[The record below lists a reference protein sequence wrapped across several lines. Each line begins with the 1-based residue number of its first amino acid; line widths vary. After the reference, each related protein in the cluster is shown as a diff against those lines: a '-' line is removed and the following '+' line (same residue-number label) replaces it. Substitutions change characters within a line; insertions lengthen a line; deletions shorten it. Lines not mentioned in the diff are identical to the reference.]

1 MIWCSVRLHRQLR
14 FRGLSLRWGW
24 LSPFRSVA
32 VCVPASPP
40 PAIVD
45 EEERLAL
52 ALVLMHAASAVHPAV
67 ARLVSV
73 STQWRGL
80 ALAAPPIF

>member
-1 MIWCSVRLHRQLR
+1 MIAARTSFQPVSQYKVAWPVLVRY
-14 FRGLSLRWGW
+14 
-24 LSPFRSVA
+24 A

-52 ALVLMHAASAVHPAV
+52 ALVLMHAAWAVHPAV
-67 ARLVSV
+67 ALLVSV
-73 STQWRGL
+73 SMQWRGL
-80 ALAAPPIF
+80 ALAATPIF

>member
-1 MIWCSVRLHRQLR
+1 MDTTQLWMIWCSVRLRRQLR
-14 FRGLSLRWGW
+14 FRGLSLCWGW
-24 LSPFRSVA
+24 LSPFLSVA

-67 ARLVSV
+67 ALLVSV
-73 STQWRGL
+73 ST
-80 ALAAPPIF
+80 